1 MKVLMIGGTG
11 LLGSAAAQIFVDRG
25 NEIKTLALPPLPE
38 GAPLPKEMEIVFQD
52 ANKLSDDEMIEMMK
66 GYDMFVFATG
76 VDERVEFPAP
86 VYDYYYKYNIAPL
99 ERYLPLAKKAGMKGA
114 VVCGSY
120 FTWLA
125 KERPDL

>member
-52 ANKLSDDEMIEMMK
+52 ANKLSDDEMVEMMK
-66 GYDMFVFATG
+66 GSLLCQAHLVSSSHTG
-76 VDERVEFPAP
+76 E
-86 VYDYYYKYNIAPL
+86 ITSL
-99 ERYLPLAKKAGMKGA
+99 
-114 VVCGSY
+114 S
-120 FTWLA
+120 
-125 KERPDL
+125 

>member
-52 ANKLSDDEMIEMMK
+52 ANKLTDDERLR
-66 GYDMFVFATG
+66 YV
-76 VDERVEFPAP
+76 RV
-86 VYDYYYKYNIAPL
+86 
-99 ERYLPLAKKAGMKGA
+99 RYRRRRKSRISRSCL
-114 VVCGSY
+114 
-120 FTWLA
+120 
-125 KERPDL
+125 